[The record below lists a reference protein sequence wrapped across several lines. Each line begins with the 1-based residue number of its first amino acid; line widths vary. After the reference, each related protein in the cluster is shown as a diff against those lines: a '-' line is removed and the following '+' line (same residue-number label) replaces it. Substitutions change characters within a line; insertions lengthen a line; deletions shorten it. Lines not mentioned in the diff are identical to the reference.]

1 MDLDHAPWCEAKEPR
16 EIFSLNPSLGVNDG
30 KRPII
35 FRGKMG
41 NPTKIEYEDI
51 VIHKFMMYT
60 SVFWSKYQVLL
71 QISRLHQRGHIEIH
85 HYVAL
90 KNHPFGSII
99 LIQLANM
106 TKSTY
111 IYCKSVLT
119 GCTSPFFSRPSVIAI
134 LRTANPAESFSA
146 GPHRCSASAGLSAAS
161 LKRHTHPGCQSPQG
175 WHDIFRLRDL
185 PCSYSYWEVEHHFEH
200 EGEKPGGLSVQVVH
214 KF

>member
-1 MDLDHAPWCEAKEPR
+1 MMGSGQP
-16 EIFSLNPSLGVNDG
+16 
-30 KRPII
+30 I

-51 VIHKFMMYT
+51 IVHKFMMYT
-60 SVFWSKYQVLL
+60 SVFLSKYQVLL
-71 QISRLHQRGHIEIH
+71 RISRLHQKGNIEIH

-99 LIQLANM
+99 LIQLANV

-146 GPHRCSASAGLSAAS
+146 GPHRCSASVGLSSAS
-161 LKRHTHPGCQSPQG
+161 LKRHAHPGCQSP
-175 WHDIFRLRDL
+175 
-185 PCSYSYWEVEHHFEH
+185 
-200 EGEKPGGLSVQVVH
+200 PG
-214 KF
+214 